1 MIRIEKFERL
11 LCEVAFFI
19 LSTITY
25 GLLPMV
31 KYTNNTQLK
40 SPKGNPNKHVFHMPT
55 SLTKDGAKH
64 VSFARFEYIN
74 IGTGVEISFRK
85 LGTLHSSA
93 FSVDCC
99 TIHKRLG

>member
-1 MIRIEKFERL
+1 
-11 LCEVAFFI
+11 
-19 LSTITY
+19 
-25 GLLPMV
+25 MV